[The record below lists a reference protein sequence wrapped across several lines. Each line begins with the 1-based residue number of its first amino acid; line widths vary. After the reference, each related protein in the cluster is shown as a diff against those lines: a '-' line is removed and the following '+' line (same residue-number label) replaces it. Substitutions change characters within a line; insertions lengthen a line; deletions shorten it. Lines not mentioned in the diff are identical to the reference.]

1 MYKLEVGDQLAVTQE
16 AKHDAVLNFFEN
28 VLGTAKGR
36 DYTIDLSEIGVQ
48 QHNLSSLDAPF
59 TEDVWVTIKDMPL
72 DKAPGLDGFT
82 GRFYKSCWN
91 NIKGDHVGFISH
103 SSGMIDMYIRQ
114 VYI

>member
-1 MYKLEVGDQLAVTQE
+1 MLYSFFLDEFSCSFSCKVFNEATLYKLEVGDHLAVTQE

-59 TEDVWVTIKDMPL
+59 TEDVKSNNQGYALGQSPWAGWFYWPL
-72 DKAPGLDGFT
+72 L
-82 GRFYKSCWN
+82 
-91 NIKGDHVGFISH
+91 
-103 SSGMIDMYIRQ
+103 
-114 VYI
+114 